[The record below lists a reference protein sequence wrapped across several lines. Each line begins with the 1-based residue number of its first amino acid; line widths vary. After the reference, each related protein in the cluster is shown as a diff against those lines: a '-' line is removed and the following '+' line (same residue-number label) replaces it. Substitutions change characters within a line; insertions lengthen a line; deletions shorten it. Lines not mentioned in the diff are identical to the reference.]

1 MANPV
6 SSPVPSS
13 STIAVR
19 GTGPSGTN
27 VRVRENQ
34 RIDHADRERTE
45 VRRPTRRSLKKA
57 TLGEV
62 TGGGSSLSKEREIEW
77 VGLDVDLIDLDK
89 GLPFLKV
96 KRIELGAPE
105 GSTLEYQ
112 LQGKKV
118 EAPVPN

>member
-1 MANPV
+1 MF
-6 SSPVPSS
+6 
-13 STIAVR
+13 VR
-19 GTGPSGTN
+19 INESIMP
-27 VRVRENQ
+27 
-34 RIDHADRERTE
+34 IERGQKYE
-45 VRRPTRRSLKKA
+45 DPLDAALKKA

-89 GLPFLKV
+89 GLPFLKG

-118 EAPVPN
+118 EASVPN